1 MKTYT
6 VELVKRET
14 KDDFVVKMVNEFGN
28 RSVYP
33 QGGRLGTET
42 GFTVS
47 VSIPDTR
54 EAETKFMSIY
64 DSLPEEG

>member
-33 QGGRLGTET
+33 RKVADLEPKPDLLFQSVFQTQGKLK
-42 GFTVS
+42 
-47 VSIPDTR
+47 PN
-54 EAETKFMSIY
+54 
-64 DSLPEEG
+64 L

>member
-42 GFTVS
+42 GFTCFS
-47 VSIPDTR
+47 QYSR
-54 EAETKFMSIY
+54 HKGS
-64 DSLPEEG
+64 

>member
-1 MKTYT
+1 M
-6 VELVKRET
+6 
-14 KDDFVVKMVNEFGN
+14 
-28 RSVYP
+28 YP

-54 EAETKFMSIY
+54 ETETKFIAIY